1 MPRTEIEKFFHDVTH
16 DPSLHRALLKRS
28 RGPAD
33 FYPQAAKLARL
44 LGYGFSAAEL
54 QTWAEEEGGLP
65 QVSPQSE
72 TATIAAAPRPETS
85 LVAPGAQ
92 EGLTTSA
99 PVQARSP
106 WSLRSWR
113 LGEQR

>member
-44 LGYGFSAAEL
+44 LGYGFSADEL

-65 QVSPQSE
+65 QAAPHSE
-72 TATIAAAPRPETS
+72 TAPIVAAPS
-85 LVAPGAQ
+85 LEPPSAQ
-92 EGLTTSA
+92 AGLTASS